1 MSVAA
6 RAGAGA
12 PVNTPEP
19 VHLLVMGVAGSGKS
33 TLANAIAAALA
44 CPMIE
49 GDDHHP
55 PGNRQKMT
63 QGLALDDNDRMP
75 WLQTLGEALECA
87 PGGAVLTCS
96 ALKRR
101 YRDRLRSVVPGLRIV
116 HLHIGADAARARV
129 AARSGHLFPASLV
142 DSQFEALEAPQGE
155 PLVLWVDAM
164 QPLDAQLQQV
174 LDSLG
179 GDCDSIPTNTD

>member
-1 MSVAA
+1 M
-6 RAGAGA
+6 
-12 PVNTPEP
+12 NTPEP

-33 TLANAIAAALA
+33 TLASAIATTLA

-49 GDDHHP
+49 GDDHHS
-55 PGNRQKMT
+55 PGNRQKMA
-63 QGLALDDNDRMP
+63 QGFALDDTDRMP
-75 WLQTLGEALECA
+75 WLQTLGDVLERA
-87 PGGAVLTCS
+87 RGGAVLSCS

-101 YRDRLRSVVPGLRIV
+101 YRDRLRAEVPGLRIV

-155 PLVLWVDAM
+155 ALVLRVDAM
-164 QPLDAQLQQV
+164 QALDAQLRQV
-174 LDSLG
+174 MAWLG
-179 GDCDSIPTNTD
+179 RDTASIQTTTD